1 MSRKSKISLGLC
13 AAAMAGLVSWTT
25 LYAEDK
31 KPDAKGDKPAAEAPM
46 PKWAATAVKPK
57 PLSDNVK
64 KGLEYL
70 AKAQLENGGWN
81 QGGGWRTVEQG
92 KGGRVEGGQVQD
104 PADLGDTCIAVLA
117 FIRAGNTPKDGPY
130 AKNVA
135 KGLDFICSKVEKSD
149 DKSLMITD
157 VKGTQMQSKIGPF
170 VDTFLTSMVLAEL
183 KGRGQDEGADKRL
196 VACLDKTVGKIE
208 KNMQK
213 DGGFAGN
220 NGWAS
225 VLSQGLAMKGLNRAA
240 QAGAMVNQEQL
251 AKANEAAAKDFDGK
265 AGKFTAGPSKGSDAS
280 VALYS
285 QSAGNASLQE
295 AVNTAQKR
303 KEEAKKV
310 LEDKQANKEQQD
322 RARDDLKKIDE
333 AEKVNDKAVAAI
345 ARQAQDQRF
354 VAGFGNNGGEEFLS
368 FMNISETL
376 LVKGG
381 EEWEKWD
388 KNITAAAVKAQDK
401 DGSWAGQHCI
411 TGKTFCTAAALLVLM
426 SDRAPIPVAAKQPE
440 KK

>member
-1 MSRKSKISLGLC
+1 MNRKSKVSLGLC
-13 AAAMAGLVSWTT
+13 AAALAGLVSWTT
-25 LYAEDK
+25 LQAEDK

-46 PKWAATAVKPK
+46 PKWAASAVKPK

-64 KGLEYL
+64 KGLDYL

-81 QGGGWRTVEQG
+81 QGGGWRTQEGG

-149 DKSLMITD
+149 EKSLMITD

-183 KGRGQDEGADKRL
+183 KGRGQDESADKRL

-240 QAGAMVNQEQL
+240 QAGAMVNQDGLRMAQ
-251 AKANEAAAKDFDGK
+251 EAAARDFDPK
-265 AGKFTAGPSKGSDAS
+265 AGKFRGEGKGSDAS
-280 VALYS
+280 VALYG
-285 QSAGNASLQE
+285 QSAGLANLQE

-303 KEEAKKV
+303 KDEAKKV
-310 LEDKQANKEQQD
+310 LDDKAATKEQKD
-322 RARDDLKKIDE
+322 KANEDLKKIDE
-333 AEKVNDKAVAAI
+333 AEKVNEKAVAAI
-345 ARQAQDQRF
+345 AKQAQDRRF
-354 VAGFGNNGGEEFLS
+354 IAGFGNNGGEEFLS

-388 KNITAAAVKAQDK
+388 KNMTEAANKAQDK
-401 DGSWAGQHCI
+401 DGSWSGQHCI
-411 TGKTFCTAAALLVLM
+411 TGKTFCTAAALLVLL